1 MSTDVNRV
9 AVMEDT
15 NGAGASSIT
24 VNMCQLI
31 DGISTVFG
39 GVVQMLEAL
48 DPQASGKLS
57 IAVAKRYPQDEEQ
70 DAPEKEQQETQA
82 VTPTVLAAGT
92 AQEPGREKAAAED
105 VKKEDND
112 LGVTVEDITKII
124 VQKIKKNPANNGK
137 IRELLKAYGFAK
149 VSELPASKYE
159 AFLTDI
165 SQL

>member
-1 MSTDVNRV
+1 MSTEVNK
-9 AVMEDT
+9 AAFMEDT
-15 NGAGASSIT
+15 NGAVTSSIT
-24 VNMCQLI
+24 VNMSQLI

-57 IAVAKRYPQDEEQ
+57 IAVAKRYPQDTEHDVPAKGPQ
-70 DAPEKEQQETQA
+70 DTPA
-82 VTPTVLAAGT
+82 VTPSVPTDET
-92 AQEPGREKAAAED
+92 AQQPGGRKAAEE
-105 VKKEDND
+105 VKKQDKD
-112 LGVTVEDITKII
+112 PGVTIEDITKII
-124 VQKIKKNPANNGK
+124 VQKIKKDPANNGK

-149 VSELPASKYE
+149 VSELPVSKYE